1 MDEYSLELVNLL
13 IESLSSNL
21 IPVSSEEGKGFDE
34 LYAEIQRVIA
44 GGEDYLTEEPNP
56 KL

>member
-1 MDEYSLELVNLL
+1 
-13 IESLSSNL
+13 
-21 IPVSSEEGKGFDE
+21 EGKGFNE